1 MGKASP
7 DEGIAF
13 PALLRAARAVYGA
26 AVRVALARAGYDDVP
41 KNGIFVLG
49 AIARTGAPM
58 AGIIRH
64 LGVSKQA
71 AGQLVDTLVVR
82 GYLERAV
89 DADDRRR
96 LTLVLAERGR
106 GAAQVARHAID
117 RINADL
123 ARRTGPQKLA
133 HAREVLMALLEMGH
147 EH

>member
-1 MGKASP
+1 MDKASP
-7 DEGIAF
+7 DEEIAF
-13 PALLRAARAVYGA
+13 PALLRAARGVYGA
-26 AVRVALARAGYDDVP
+26 AVRVALSRAGYDDVP

-117 RINADL
+117 CINADL
-123 ARRTGPQKLA
+123 ARQVGPQKLA
-133 HAREVLMALLEMGH
+133 HAREALMALLEMEH